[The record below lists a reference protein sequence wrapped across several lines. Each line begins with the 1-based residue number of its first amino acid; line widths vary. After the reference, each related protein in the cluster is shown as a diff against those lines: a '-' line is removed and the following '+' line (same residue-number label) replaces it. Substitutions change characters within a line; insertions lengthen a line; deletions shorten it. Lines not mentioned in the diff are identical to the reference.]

1 MKSCIASIIAGA
13 LALSL
18 LLPDAPAFAKEKE
31 AAALPQQAIDYILD
45 LQSDDF
51 QARQKATQELPKFG
65 EQVVAPLLKVTEGD
79 SLEAAV
85 RAILV
90 IEQVYIQGKVDS
102 VGPAEEALEKLTHAK
117 NPSVAIRA
125 EEAIDRHADIRE
137 KRAVREIRKMGG
149 TVKLWTAKEIAESA
163 PGSNY
168 EPGQVRYVALGSRWT
183 GGEAGLRFVKRVRSF
198 RVLYLIKGHPIP
210 ELAMEDLM
218 KALPGTQIMTRDSD
232 ALLGITSDGVFR
244 DQGGCVVSNVSEGL
258 AAEKAGIRA
267 GDLIL
272 KFDGK
277 PVKNFDALVT
287 LIGEKSA
294 GDEVEV
300 VLLRGNRV
308 KTLKVTLSSWL
319 DAT

>member
-1 MKSCIASIIAGA
+1 MKSCFAPLIAGA

-18 LLPDAPAFAKEKE
+18 FLPAETAFAQNKDKTK
-31 AAALPQQAIDYILD
+31 LPQQAIDYILD

-65 EQVVAPLLKVTEGD
+65 EQVIPPLLKVTRGD

-90 IEQVYIQGKVDS
+90 IEQVYVLGKDDAV
-102 VGPAEEALEKLTHAK
+102 PAEDALEKLTHAK
-117 NPSVAIRA
+117 NPSVALRA

-149 TVKLWTAKEIAESA
+149 TVKLWTADEIAKSA
-163 PGSNY
+163 PGASY
-168 EPGQVRYVALGSRWT
+168 EPGQVRYVALGSKWT
-183 GGEAGLRFVKRVRSF
+183 GGEEGLRFVKRVRRF
-198 RVLYLIKGHPIP
+198 PVLYLIKGHPIP

-218 KALPGTQIMTRDSD
+218 KALPATQFQTRDSD
-232 ALLGITSDGVFR
+232 ALLGITHTGIPGDR
-244 DQGGCVVSNVSEGL
+244 GGCMVETVSNGL
-258 AAEKAGIRA
+258 AAQKAGIQR
-267 GDLIL
+267 GDLII

-277 PVKNFDALVT
+277 PVESFEALVA
-287 LIGEKSA
+287 LIGEKAA
-294 GDEVEV
+294 GDVVDV
-300 VLLRGNRV
+300 VLLRGAQV

-319 DAT
+319 EAT